1 MKKNADRFQIELKT
15 VTAKIA
21 ELVARCGEIE
31 SKMTEP
37 TDAEYTEYEKLGMEI
52 ETLKERQNQ
61 ILMLIH
67 ATR

>member
-1 MKKNADRFQIELKT
+1 MKKNLELFQTELKT

-21 ELVARCGEIE
+21 ELEERCRWFEKQNDL
-31 SKMTEP
+31 SD
-37 TDAEYTEYEKLGMEI
+37 TDYAEYEKLGMEI

-67 ATR
+67 ASR

>member
-1 MKKNADRFQIELKT
+1 MKKNLELFQTELKT
-15 VTAKIA
+15 VTAKID

-37 TDAEYTEYEKLGMEI
+37 TDAEYAEYEKLGMEI
-52 ETLKERQNQ
+52 ETLKERQNR

-67 ATR
+67 ASR